1 MSTNEHI
8 KEQLSEVVS
17 HWGIKTLNGI
27 EKVWETDVYSLNL
40 PNGHKAVLK
49 KIGAANEDNI
59 RRHTFCH
66 EVIKHLCVYKIP
78 VALPIPDKEGNTVV
92 IHDDHLYMLMPYVQ
106 HKKNTGENDPSEFSR
121 RMFNTGKSFALM
133 HKALVCYPE
142 DKINEHVWRAP
153 LSEEMINYRSS
164 QMLPYLDGVDRIRVE
179 PILNDLVPRMN
190 EAFRELSEQ
199 LIHRDCHYAN
209 ILLNDNDEVAA
220 FIDNDHFSIGPRI
233 LDVGYFLN
241 SLLKFHPEGFLE
253 PKEWLEF
260 VSPFLKGYISHISL
274 NKIEKNALH
283 LATISIPLQFV
294 GWCFE
299 TGRTE
304 LGRSM
309 LSAMEWMYLHIDE
322 IRLCVED
329 VTKTKER

>member
-1 MSTNEHI
+1 M
-8 KEQLSEVVS
+8 
-17 HWGIKTLNGI
+17 
-27 EKVWETDVYSLNL
+27 
-40 PNGHKAVLK
+40 
-49 KIGAANEDNI
+49 

-66 EVIKHLCVYKIP
+66 EVIRYLDDNAIP
-78 VALPIPDKEGNTVV
+78 VAAPIPDLKGNSIV
-92 IHDDHLYMLMPYVQ
+92 INNGYLYMLMPYVK
-106 HKKNTGENDPSEFSR
+106 HEKKTFVNDPALFRS

-133 HKALVCYPE
+133 HKALACYPE

-190 EAFRELSEQ
+190 KAFRELSEQ
-199 LIHRDCHYAN
+199 LIHRDCHYGN

-241 SLLKFHPEGFLE
+241 SLLKFHPEGILE

-274 NKIEKNALH
+274 NKAEKNALH
-283 LATISIPLQFV
+283 LATISIPMQFV

-309 LSAMEWMYLHIDE
+309 LSAMEWMYGHIE
-322 IRLCVED
+322 QIQSCMRESVL
-329 VTKTKER
+329 KKEE